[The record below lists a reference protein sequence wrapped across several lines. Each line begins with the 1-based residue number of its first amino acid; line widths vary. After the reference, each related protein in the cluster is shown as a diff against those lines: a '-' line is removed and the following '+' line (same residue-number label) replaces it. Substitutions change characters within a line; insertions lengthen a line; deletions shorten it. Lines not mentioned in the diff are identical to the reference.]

1 MTRRSAS
8 CCPRALVLAALLVA
22 TPAAPQPVQ
31 SGQDTA
37 KMSADA
43 RRNLSGLPV
52 PRFMSLRAGR
62 ANLRAGPGTHY
73 PARWALVRPDG
84 RPGVPLEVIAEWN
97 VWRQVRDPEGETGWL
112 DRAMLS
118 TERTFLVTG
127 ETRTLR
133 ARPDLAAPAVW
144 RAAPGV
150 VGNIITCAERW
161 CRIEVE
167 GRSGWILR
175 EQGFGTYPNEAVGN

>member
-1 MTRRSAS
+1 MRAAFWLVS
-8 CCPRALVLAALLVA
+8 ALVAGAASA
-22 TPAAPQPVQ
+22 ASGAAAQPAPPKP
-31 SGQDTA
+31 GDPR
-37 KMSADA
+37 MSADA
-43 RRNLSGLPV
+43 RRNLSGLAV

-62 ANLRAGPGTHY
+62 ANLRAGPGTSY
-73 PARWALVRPDG
+73 PARWTLVRPDG
-84 RPGVPLEVIAEWN
+84 KPGVPLEVIAEWN

-118 TERTFLVTG
+118 TDRTFLVTG
-127 ETRTLR
+127 ETRTLH

-144 RAAPGV
+144 RAEPGV
-150 VGNIITCAERW
+150 VASIVTCADRW
-161 CRIEVE
+161 CRIALD

>member
-1 MTRRSAS
+1 
-8 CCPRALVLAALLVA
+8 
-22 TPAAPQPVQ
+22 
-31 SGQDTA
+31 
-37 KMSADA
+37 MSADA

-62 ANLRAGPGTHY
+62 ANLRAGPGTSY
-73 PARWALVRPDG
+73 PARWALVRPEG

-112 DRAMLS
+112 DRAML
-118 TERTFLVTG
+118 TTARTFLVTG

-133 ARPDLAAPAVW
+133 ARPDLAAPPVW
-144 RAAPGV
+144 RAEPGV
-150 VGNIITCAERW
+150 VGNIITCADRW

-175 EQGFGTYPNEAVGN
+175 EQGFGTYPGEAVGN